1 MRHIKILFVCL
12 GNICRSP
19 MAEGVFNK
27 IIKDRNLQHK
37 FFVDSAGTSGYHIGE
52 LADPRM
58 RKTANAYRIALTHKA
73 RKLIQED
80 LDNFDYIVAM
90 DRSNKE
96 NIGKL
101 ILSPGSVHH
110 QKVIMM
116 RDFDPEPG
124 DGQVPDPYFG
134 GEQGFEEV
142 YQMLLRS
149 GEGLLG
155 HLISKHQL

>member
-1 MRHIKILFVCL
+1 MKPIRVLFVCL

-27 IIKDRNLQHK
+27 ILKERNMQNK
-37 FFVDSAGTSGYHIGE
+37 IIVDSAGTSGYHVGE

-58 RKTANAYRIALTHKA
+58 RKTASAYRIALTHKA
-73 RKLIQED
+73 RKLIHAD
-80 LDNFDYIVAM
+80 LDNFDYVVAM
-90 DRSNKE
+90 DHSNKE
-96 NIGKL
+96 NIGRL
-101 ILSPGSVHH
+101 ILSPDSPHH
-110 QKVIMM
+110 QKVILM

-142 YQMLLRS
+142 YHMLLRS
-149 GEGLLG
+149 GERFLDY
-155 HLISKHQL
+155 LISKHQL